1 MRVGVTLPQF
11 LEDAEPAI
19 AAARRA
25 EELGLDGVFVFDHL
39 WPIGQPD
46 KPVLPAVPLL
56 GALAVETRR
65 VWLASFVARV
75 GLKPDAVLVHELAS
89 VARMAPRRF
98 IAGLGT
104 GDRMSA
110 AENLAF
116 GVSFPPAAERRE
128 SLRRCCRDLG
138 GLGVP
143 TWVGV
148 GAGSAATR
156 AVAVEVDA
164 PSAVKE
170 VGLRTRVTVVA
181 GPAVSVSLAVPEW
194 ALLVAVIVSTSAVLD
209 AVIVFLQ
216 GGVDDLLQPD
226 VAPLAV
232 GDVRREHRLRSARFP
247 TRRKSYFLTSQ
258 TNGMNSAGATLGAS
272 FSFQSEVL
280 LLQLFMT
287 SAWGNAKRATIALD
301 RIQWIL
307 LSCRHH
313 AYVRQL
319 ACEKRWICNSIAD
332 PKFCR
337 CTNPYA

>member
-1 MRVGVTLPQF
+1 VRVGVTLPQF

-156 AVAVEVDA
+156 AVAVEEGAALNFWEA
-164 PSAVKE
+164 PIEAVAAETE
-170 VGLRTRVTVVA
+170 VEVTWGGPLPGEVA
-181 GPAVSVSLAVPEW
+181 ALAE
-194 ALLVAVIVSTSAVLD
+194 
-209 AVIVFLQ
+209 
-216 GGVDDLLQPD
+216 
-226 VAPLAV
+226 
-232 GDVRREHRLRSARFP
+232 RLRALSR
-247 TRRKSYFLTSQ
+247 
-258 TNGMNSAGATLGAS
+258 AGATWAVCAWPGSL
-272 FSFQSEVL
+272 EVVAEAAAA
-280 LLQLFMT
+280 LQ
-287 SAWGNAKRATIALD
+287 D
-301 RIQWIL
+301 
-307 LSCRHH
+307 
-313 AYVRQL
+313 
-319 ACEKRWICNSIAD
+319 
-332 PKFCR
+332 
-337 CTNPYA
+337 